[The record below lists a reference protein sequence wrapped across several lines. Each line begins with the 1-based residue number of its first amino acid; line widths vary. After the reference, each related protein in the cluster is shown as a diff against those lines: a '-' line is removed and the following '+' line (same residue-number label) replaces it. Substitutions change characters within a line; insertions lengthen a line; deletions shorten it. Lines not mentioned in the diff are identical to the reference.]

1 MVTLRE
7 WVAKVFFFCHLDMN
21 FFFLDFKQLKN
32 ERRNY

>member
-7 WVAKVFFFCHLDMN
+7 WVAKVFFFLSLGYE